1 MHDQVS
7 VGGHVA
13 TELDVKRRSDLY
25 DRELVG
31 RAREG
36 DRRSLDV
43 LLKRHRGLV
52 RQVARRFFLR
62 GQDSDDV
69 LQEGTIGLYKAVRHF
84 DLDQE
89 GSFRAFAELCI
100 SRQIQSAIKDAN
112 RLKHSPLNVSVS
124 LDASASD
131 GDGRQ
136 RPRQHLPST
145 RAFNPEVFVIAAD
158 EARALRDTLRRGLT
172 RLEEDV
178 LHLFMEGKTYEQ
190 IAQRLGSERKLIDN
204 ALQRVRTKVRR
215 HLHHRDDGEG

>member
-1 MHDQVS
+1 M
-7 VGGHVA
+7 
-13 TELDVKRRSDLY
+13 
-25 DRELVG
+25 
-31 RAREG
+31 
-36 DRRSLDV
+36 
-43 LLKRHRGLV
+43 
-52 RQVARRFFLR
+52 VARRYFLR
-62 GQDSDDV
+62 GQDNDDV

-112 RLKHSPLNVSVS
+112 RLKHGPLNVSVS
-124 LDASASD
+124 LDATGNDGEAPHGPREHLLSA
-131 GDGRQ
+131 
-136 RPRQHLPST
+136 

-158 EARALRDTLRRGLT
+158 EARALKDTLRRGLT

-204 ALQRVRTKVRR
+204 ALQRVRSKVRR
-215 HLHHRDDGEG
+215 HIHHRDNGDS